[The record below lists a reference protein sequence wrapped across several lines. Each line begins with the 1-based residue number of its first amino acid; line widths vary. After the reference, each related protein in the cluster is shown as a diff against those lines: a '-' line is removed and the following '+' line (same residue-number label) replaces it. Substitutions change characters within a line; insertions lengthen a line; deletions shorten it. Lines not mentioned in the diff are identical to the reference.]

1 MSRPILKLTKGAR
14 TLDLNDQTK
23 YFLGQDFF
31 PPPVNLI
38 PSFAEG
44 SSSNRAGGATLI
56 STRAVN
62 RSLSFSVMVVGASVR
77 EMARAVNDIQYFLSQ
92 AGNAGEPVYLEYKA
106 SSSDI
111 TTKPLWGQDGW
122 LIYQVEYG
130 IASVGNE
137 YAMLNRLATNLIAQL
152 SLVIRPYALGIK
164 QRLASATGGILEDTI
179 GTVDGQSR
187 GLIVPEAMTNK
198 MTNPIFG
205 HGTWN
210 NGWTGLTLATQ
221 NTDVDFLLFGLNSA
235 KLIYASGTSTWTQSI
250 NVGNT
255 NTHTLSCYAKRP
267 DGAAVT
273 ASDVSLYY
281 GAGKTTSYESV
292 GNGWY
297 RLTATFAGINA
308 ATATGVTM
316 VANRSVYVDGFQIE
330 EKAYVTPLAYG
341 DMLGC
346 AWTSTAHASTST
358 RTVARTRVI
367 DDDIFNPAQGCIRIV
382 YKFTVGLAT
391 LTTQR
396 LFTLDNSGT
405 TFLAQYGSGAQI
417 LYRDG
422 TTTLTPAISN
432 PAEGAID
439 ILHFVWGPSGI
450 VVYRNGSSI
459 ASNATYTPVSG
470 QTNLYIGST
479 EGVTTHGNGIFMDF
493 TVFDRELSSTEV
505 AADYSNI
512 AQVTTGDQRVGSVPW
527 LWSSDGDDDV
537 VNHNDTDANDDNY
550 IVCGGIPGSAPAV
563 TFISG
568 NTSTGWITDPTLY
581 MWLMDTDKFLD
592 PIELVND
599 LSGSA
604 DANSSGGEYYAAGVA
619 SSVANALNKSASPLL
634 GFINAFAGREMANLV
649 RLYDEGSGLTMA
661 TIHAAPIP
669 IISDYKSFATAASF
683 GLYLTPFVAVQDSP
697 PGFIDYDLA
706 PASFRPGISLL
717 RSGASATFRIDYSM
731 AVSRPFLTLTAP
743 SGLGEAGF
751 YYQGRRAATYDP
763 TAAGSPYKYPL
774 NLQGDIIEF
783 SPNRYNTLLTLVGD
797 ATHNPTIATVVAY
810 AKVVVTPRW
819 SLL

>member
-210 NGWTGLTLATQ
+210 NGWTGLTLAKQ

-537 VNHNDTDANDDNY
+537 VNHNDTDANDDNW
-550 IVCGGIPGSAPAV
+550 IVCGGIPGNAPDVTLISAESDAA
-563 TFISG
+563 S
-568 NTSTGWITDPTLY
+568 GWITLPTLY
-581 MWLMDTDKFLD
+581 LWLLALENFIKPTEWV
-592 PIELVND
+592 ID
-599 LSGSA
+599 LSGTV
-604 DANSSGGEYYAAGVA
+604 DANSSGGQYFSVSVDTVGTNSISSLAATIKFLLFK
-619 SSVANALNKSASPLL
+619 ALQGHEIAL
-634 GFINAFAGREMANLV
+634 LV
-649 RLYDEGSGLTMA
+649 RLYDEE
-661 TIHAAPIP
+661 I
-669 IISDYKSFATAASF
+669 
-683 GLYLTPFVAVQDSP
+683 
-697 PGFIDYDLA
+697 
-706 PASFRPGISLL
+706 
-717 RSGASATFRIDYSM
+717 
-731 AVSRPFLTLTAP
+731 
-743 SGLGEAGF
+743 
-751 YYQGRRAATYDP
+751 GRA
-763 TAAGSPYKYPL
+763 
-774 NLQGDIIEF
+774 
-783 SPNRYNTLLTLVGD
+783 
-797 ATHNPTIATVVAY
+797 
-810 AKVVVTPRW
+810 
-819 SLL
+819 